1 MRLVLR
7 RYATGSAVTGPDAL
21 IQDFY
26 ASECTNA
33 VREPAPMNLCMH
45 ILSTENSGHP

>member
-1 MRLVLR
+1 MLLKRGYLQGNIHMRLVLC

-33 VREPAPMNLCMH
+33 VR
-45 ILSTENSGHP
+45 

>member
-1 MRLVLR
+1 MNMVLG

-26 ASECTNA
+26 ASECANA
-33 VREPAPMNLCMH
+33 VRMLFAPEG
-45 ILSTENSGHP
+45 SRSA